1 MTSRRDFLKKAGLIS
16 AAFAVPALNVNGNT
30 TQSKIRLKN
39 TKIAVDDRWDVIVI
53 GGGPAG
59 CTAAISAAREGAKTL
74 LIEAMGQLGG
84 MGTAGMVPAW
94 CPFSDGEKII
104 YRGLAEKIFE
114 ASRKGVPHER
124 KQKLNWVNINPEY
137 LMQVYDRMVAESGAK
152 VLFFS
157 RVAAVEM
164 SADDTVDAII
174 VANKSGLVA
183 FKAKVFI
190 DATGDGDVATWAGA
204 SFKKGGEDGILQSS
218 TLCFSFANP

>member
-152 VLFFS
+152 SPFS
-157 RVAAVEM
+157 SRWLLLLRCQLM
-164 SADDTVDAII
+164 IR
-174 VANKSGLVA
+174 
-183 FKAKVFI
+183 
-190 DATGDGDVATWAGA
+190 
-204 SFKKGGEDGILQSS
+204 
-218 TLCFSFANP
+218 

>member
-94 CPFSDGEKII
+94 CPFSAKRLFIEAWRKRYSRHQEKE
-104 YRGLAEKIFE
+104 GLM
-114 ASRKGVPHER
+114 R
-124 KQKLNWVNINPEY
+124 
-137 LMQVYDRMVAESGAK
+137 ESK
-152 VLFFS
+152 
-157 RVAAVEM
+157 
-164 SADDTVDAII
+164 
-174 VANKSGLVA
+174 N
-183 FKAKVFI
+183 
-190 DATGDGDVATWAGA
+190 
-204 SFKKGGEDGILQSS
+204 
-218 TLCFSFANP
+218 